1 MKRETQLAI
10 FAIVAALGLVA
21 LIAVETITIAQEA
34 EARDAIVV
42 FHLMQVKDAV
52 SVTKLSRRI

>member
-1 MKRETQLAI
+1 MNRETQLAI

-21 LIAVETITIAQEA
+21 VIAVETITIAQEA